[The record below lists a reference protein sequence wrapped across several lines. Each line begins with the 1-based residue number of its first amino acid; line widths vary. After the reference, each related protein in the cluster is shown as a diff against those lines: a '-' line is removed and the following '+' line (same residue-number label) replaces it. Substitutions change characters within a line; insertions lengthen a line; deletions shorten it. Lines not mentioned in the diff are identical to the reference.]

1 MCAFKHTYHVTLF
14 NWPLLILTPD
24 PRGPLSGKMR
34 IKAPVRAAWRDSMNP
49 DVRLDEQKGLEKL
62 QARSNFLKTKRFG
75 PDQVLGTYPHD
86 NEADTVS

>member
-1 MCAFKHTYHVTLF
+1 
-14 NWPLLILTPD
+14 
-24 PRGPLSGKMR
+24 
-34 IKAPVRAAWRDSMNP
+34 MNP